1 MDTLK
6 PKYKRV
12 LLKISGEALAAGR
25 DSGRGIDFDF
35 TNQVCL
41 VLKKCVELGIQ
52 VSIVVGAGN
61 FWRGL
66 KDGGDRMVRTR
77 ADYMGMLATT
87 MNSLAL
93 LDALEKTGV
102 PACVQSAIG
111 IERIAQCFS
120 RDEAVKLLEAG
131 KVVIF
136 ACGTGEPYFSTDT
149 AAVLRALE
157 VGADALLL
165 AKNIDG
171 VYSADPKVDS
181 SAYKFDEISY
191 AEVVDKRLA
200 AMDMTATT
208 LAMENGL
215 PCVVFGLEDP
225 ENIIKAVM
233 GEKIGTTIY

>member
-136 ACGTGEPYFSTDT
+136 ACGTG
-149 AAVLRALE
+149 
-157 VGADALLL
+157 
-165 AKNIDG
+165 
-171 VYSADPKVDS
+171 
-181 SAYKFDEISY
+181 
-191 AEVVDKRLA
+191 
-200 AMDMTATT
+200 
-208 LAMENGL
+208 
-215 PCVVFGLEDP
+215 
-225 ENIIKAVM
+225 
-233 GEKIGTTIY
+233 